1 MFAKFI
7 NENQIEK
14 APRCIHVGAST
25 FVMPSAAQYAL
36 GGYYEVIEA
45 EELPVKKWFNRVSYY
60 TLVDEGDQSFT
71 DVKTEQ
77 RLKEGTDNEWEL
89 VPVEESY
96 IVNMKKIVQ
105 RWEYEKVEQPDY
117 SELIVGFIREQYS
130 INDELALQRQWD
142 NSPAKKQEFIEYN
155 NYCDDCKERAR
166 AEIAEWEA
174 ATVEDL
180 NNEVNESPA

>member
-25 FVMPSAAQYAL
+25 FVMPSVSQYAL

-89 VPVEESY
+89 VQHEEPY
-96 IVNMKKIVQ
+96 TVNMKKIVQ
-105 RWEYEKVEQPDY
+105 HFEYEKVDCPDY
-117 SELIVGFIREQYS
+117 SELIVNYIRERYS
-130 INDELALQRQWD
+130 LNDELAIQRQED
-142 NSPAKKQEFIEYN
+142 NSPEKKQEFNEYN
-155 NYCDDCKERAR
+155 IYCDNCKERAK

-180 NNEVNESPA
+180 NNEVNEGPA